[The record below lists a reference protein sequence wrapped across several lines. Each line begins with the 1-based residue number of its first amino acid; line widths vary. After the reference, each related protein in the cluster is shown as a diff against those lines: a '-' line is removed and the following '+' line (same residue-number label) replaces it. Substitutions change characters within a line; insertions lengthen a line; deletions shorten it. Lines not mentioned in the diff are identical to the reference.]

1 MLPDNFKFGGG
12 PAETLLHPVVLAAL
26 LIAIPAILFVRRKYV
41 SAPVLL
47 LAFLVPLGQQVV
59 VGGIH
64 IMVLRIVI
72 LTGLIRMVFSKPGKL
87 DTIDKLFLLWALI
100 RAASF
105 LLLFSEMAALI
116 NQFGFL
122 WDTIGGF
129 FLLRFLV
136 QSEEDVQR
144 LIKALA
150 FVAVILAACMLYER
164 FGKVNVFGYLG
175 GVPIVP
181 TVREG
186 SLRAQGPFAHALLAG
201 TFGATLLPFFIW
213 LWTTRQSRI
222 LAMSGVAA
230 STIIAILSA
239 SSSPIMAY
247 AAAVFAMCLWPL
259 RNYLQIFRWGFV
271 IALVALALIMKAPV
285 WFLIARIDLI
295 GGSSGYHRAMLIDQ
309 FIRHFSDWWLVGTNA
324 NGTWGWDLWDTCNQ
338 YVTEG
343 ESGGLAALACFVAM
357 ISVAFARLGQ
367 ARKMQTGNPPREWF
381 FWSLGAA
388 LFAHVVAFWGI
399 AYFDQTRM
407 LWFAMLATVIA
418 ATSSVMARENVE
430 EPETMEQPLTT
441 PQWAWSAEASARLHD
456 DMLSESHW

>member
-1 MLPDNFKFGGG
+1 MQPDNFKFGGG
-12 PAETLLHPVVLAAL
+12 LNETLLHPAVLVAL
-26 LIAIPAILFVRRKYV
+26 LVAVPAILLLRRKHV
-41 SAPVLL
+41 LAPVLL
-47 LAFLVPLGQQVV
+47 LAFLVPLGQQFVL
-59 VGGIH
+59 GGVH
-64 IMVLRIVI
+64 IMVLRVVI
-72 LTGLIRMVFSKPGKL
+72 LTGLVRMMFSKPDKL
-87 DTIDKLFLLWALI
+87 DSLDKLFLLWAFI
-100 RAASF
+100 RAAAF

-136 QSEEDVQR
+136 QSEEDVQQ
-144 LIKALA
+144 LIRTLA
-150 FVAVILAACMLYER
+150 FIAIILASCMLYER
-164 FGKVNVFGYLG
+164 FGNINIFGYLG
-175 GVPIVP
+175 GVAIVP

-213 LWTTRQSRI
+213 LLTTRQSRI
-222 LAMSGVAA
+222 LATSGMAA
-230 STIIAILSA
+230 STIITLLSA

-271 IALVALALIMKAPV
+271 IVLAALALVMKAPI

-309 FIRHFSDWWLVGTNA
+309 FIRHFGDWWLLGTNA

-343 ESGGLAALACFVAM
+343 ESGGLAALSCFVAM
-357 ISVAFARLGQ
+357 ISVAFVRLGR
-367 ARKMQTGNPPREWF
+367 ARRMQSGNFPREWF

-399 AYFDQTRM
+399 AYFDQTRV

-418 ATSSVMARENVE
+418 ATSPVMARENVE
-430 EPETMEQPLTT
+430 ESETMDQPLTS
-441 PQWAWSAEASARLHD
+441 PQWV
-456 DMLSESHW
+456 

>member
-1 MLPDNFKFGGG
+1 MQPDNFKFGGG
-12 PAETLLHPVVLAAL
+12 PAETLLHPAVLFAL
-26 LIAIPAILFVRRKYV
+26 LIAIPAILFLRRKYV
-41 SAPVLL
+41 LAPVLL

-59 VGGIH
+59 VAGIH

-72 LTGLIRMVFSKPGKL
+72 LTGLIRMAFSKMGKL
-87 DTIDKLFLLWALI
+87 DTLDKLFLVWAFI
-100 RAASF
+100 RAAAFF
-105 LLLFSEMAALI
+105 LQFTETAALV

-136 QSEEDVQR
+136 QNEDDVER
-144 LIKALA
+144 LIRVLA
-150 FVAVILAACMLYER
+150 FVAVILSVCMLYER
-164 FGKVNVFGYLG
+164 IGNTNVFGYLG
-175 GVPIVP
+175 GVSIVP

-213 LWTTRQSRI
+213 LWTTKKSRI
-222 LAMSGVAA
+222 LAASGIAA
-230 STIIAILSA
+230 STAITVLSA

-247 AAAVFAMCLWPL
+247 AAAVLAMSLWPL
-259 RNYLQIFRWGFV
+259 RNYLQAFRWGFV
-271 IALVALALIMKAPV
+271 LVLIALALLMKAPV

-309 FIRHFSDWWLVGTNA
+309 FIRHFGDWWLLGTNS
-324 NGTWGWDLWDTCNQ
+324 NGSWGWDLWDTCNQ

-343 ESGGLAALACFVAM
+343 QSGGLATLICFVAL
-357 ISVAFARLGQ
+357 IGCGFARLGR
-367 ARKMQTGNPPREWF
+367 ARTTEAGNPQREWF
-381 FWSLGAA
+381 FWSMGVA
-388 LFAHVVAFWGI
+388 LFAHVIAFWGI

-418 ATSSVMARENVE
+418 ATAPVMAQENAGE
-430 EPETMEQPLTT
+430 SGPIEQPITKPL
-441 PQWAWSAEASARLHD
+441 WA
-456 DMLSESHW
+456 

>member
-1 MLPDNFKFGGG
+1 MQPDNFRFGGG
-12 PAETLLHPVVLAAL
+12 LDQTLLHPAVLVAL
-26 LIAIPAILFVRRKYV
+26 LIAVPAILFLSRKRV
-41 SAPVLL
+41 LAPVLL

-59 VGGIH
+59 LGGVH

-72 LTGLIRMVFSKPGKL
+72 LTGLIRMVFSRPGRLDSLGKL
-87 DTIDKLFLLWALI
+87 FFLWAFI
-100 RAASF
+100 RAAAF
-105 LLLFSEMAALI
+105 LLQFSEMAALI

-136 QSEEDVQR
+136 QNEEDIQHLV
-144 LIKALA
+144 KALA
-150 FVAVILAACMLYER
+150 LVAIILAACMLYER
-164 FGKVNVFGYLG
+164 FENVNVFGYLG
-175 GVPIVP
+175 GVSIVP

-201 TFGATLLPFFIW
+201 TFGATLLPFFVW
-213 LWTTRQSRI
+213 LWTTGRSRI
-222 LAMSGVAA
+222 LATSGVAA
-230 STIIAILSA
+230 STIITVLSA

-247 AAAVFAMCLWPL
+247 AASVFAMCLWPL

-271 IALVALALIMKAPV
+271 IVLAALALVMKAPV
-285 WFLIARIDLI
+285 WFLIARVDLI

-309 FIRHFSDWWLVGTNA
+309 FIRHFGDWWLVGTNA

-343 ESGGLAALACFVAM
+343 ESGGLAALGCFIAL
-357 ISVAFARLGQ
+357 ISVAFVRLGR
-367 ARKMQTGNPPREWF
+367 ARRMQSGNPRREWF

-388 LFAHVVAFWGI
+388 LFAHVIAFWGI

-418 ATSSVMARENVE
+418 ATSPVMAEVNVE
-430 EPETMEQPLTT
+430 DSETIEQPFTS
-441 PQWAWSAEASARLHD
+441 PQWA
-456 DMLSESHW
+456 